1 MIQQNRIHLLQID
14 KFKNVSFSC
23 YYMFFILKQVF
34 DGIKP
39 HIIILKMNIV
49 NNFIQ
54 NCASISNKYN
64 MCKTVC
70 NITKDT
76 DKHVSAKLHGVKNY
90 PKEIGTHK
98 YNTKNP
104 K

>member
-39 HIIILKMNIV
+39 HIIAIKMD
-49 NNFIQ
+49 
-54 NCASISNKYN
+54 KDN